1 MYLKFVYFGKN
12 FSMYTRRIFPIK
24 NVLKWT
30 RRHIFLFL
38 LIATIPVLLFDVFRW
53 KWLHVPWLPL
63 GVLGTAV
70 AFIVSFKNNAS
81 YDRLWEARKIWGGIV
96 NASRSWTIM
105 VKDFI
110 TNDHAEKKLSE
121 SDLNNIHRELV
132 HRHVA
137 WLTALRYQLRKD
149 KPWEAHLK
157 KSKSNQEFRRTQ
169 LFVHEDEIPIEDII
183 KEYISENEYKELFA
197 KGNQAS
203 QILGIQSRRL
213 RELKQEGYI
222 EDFRHMEMNTMLT
235 EFYTLQG
242 KSERI
247 KNFPYPRQYATINY
261 IFVWIFIILLPFGIM
276 EGFQTIGNNIVNY
289 LTENPAYFDFTQ
301 KLQLFIGKHFVWFSI
316 PFSALIAWVFHTM
329 EAIGENTENPFEG
342 GPNDVPITNMSRG
355 IEIDIRQLIDDT
367 DIPKP
372 YEWKND
378 IVM

>member
-1 MYLKFVYFGKN
+1 
-12 FSMYTRRIFPIK
+12 MYTKRIFPIAG
-24 NVLKWT
+24 VLKWT
-30 RRHIFLFL
+30 RRHILLFIVL
-38 LIATIPVLLFDVFRW
+38 AFIPVFLFDVLGL

-110 TNDHAEKKLSE
+110 NNDHTDKDRTEEEIQAIK
-121 SDLNNIHRELV
+121 RELV

-137 WLTALRYQLRKD
+137 WLTALRYQMREER
-149 KPWEAHLK
+149 PWEMHLK
-157 KSKSNQEFRRTQ
+157 SKRSNIEFRASKYR
-169 LFVHEDEIPIEDII
+169 VCEDVEDLEGAI
-183 KEYISENEYKELFA
+183 KSYISEAEYKEVLA

-203 QILGIQSRRL
+203 QLLGIQSRRL
-213 RELKQEGYI
+213 KELMNLGLI
-222 EDFRHMEMNTMLT
+222 EDFRHMEMTNMLV

-247 KNFPYPRQYATINY
+247 KNFPYPRQFATLNY
-261 IFVWIFIILLPFGIM
+261 LFVWIFILLIPYGIM
-276 EGFQTIGNNIVNY
+276 EEFESFGEKILGLLSKHEERSSLMHV
-289 LTENPAYFDFTQ
+289 TQ
-301 KLQLFIGKHFVWFSI
+301 EAIAKHFVWFSV
-316 PFSALIAWVFHTM
+316 PFSALITWVFYTM

-342 GPNDVPITNMSRG
+342 GPNDVPITDLSRG

-372 YEWKND
+372 YVWEND

>member
-1 MYLKFVYFGKN
+1 
-12 FSMYTRRIFPIK
+12 MYTRRIFPVKGVIR
-24 NVLKWT
+24 WT
-30 RRHIFLFL
+30 RRHILLFL
-38 LIATIPVLLFDVFRW
+38 LLATVPVILFDVLRW
-53 KWLHVPWLPL
+53 KWLHIPWLPL

-96 NASRSWTIM
+96 NTSRSWTIM

-110 TNDHAEKKLSE
+110 TNKHAKNPIADEELKTIK
-121 SDLNNIHRELV
+121 RELV

-149 KPWEAHLK
+149 KPWESHLK
-157 KSKSNQEFRRTQ
+157 NQKSNKEFRETQ
-169 LFVHEDEIPIEDII
+169 YTVLEDTVPIEEAIAP
-183 KEYISENEYKELFA
+183 YISKAEFDTIFK

-203 QILGIQSRRL
+203 QLLGIQSKRL
-213 RELKQEGYI
+213 GELMDQGLI
-222 EDFRHMEMNTMLT
+222 EDFRHMEMMAMLT
-235 EFYTLQG
+235 ELHTLQG

-247 KNFPYPRQYATINY
+247 KNFPYPRQFATLNY
-261 IFVWIFIILLPFGIM
+261 VFVWVFILLVPFGIM
-276 EGFQTIGNNIVNY
+276 EGFEVIGDRIVSDLN
-289 LTENPAYFDFTQ
+289 ENPAYFEVTQ
-301 KLQLFIGKHFVWFSI
+301 NLQLFIGKHFAWFSI

-342 GPNDVPITNMSRG
+342 GPNDVPITDLSRG

-367 DIPKP
+367 DIPEP
-372 YEWKND
+372 YQWIND

>member
-1 MYLKFVYFGKN
+1 
-12 FSMYTRRIFPIK
+12 MYTRRIFPITG
-24 NVLKWT
+24 VLKWT
-30 RRHIFLFL
+30 RRHI
-38 LIATIPVLLFDVFRW
+38 LLFILLALVPVILFDLLGL

-110 TNDHAEKKLSE
+110 NNDHAVKDKTEEELQVIK
-121 SDLNNIHRELV
+121 RELV

-137 WLTALRYQLRKD
+137 WLTALRYQMRQE
-149 KPWEAHLK
+149 KPWEMHLK
-157 KSKSNQEFRRTQ
+157 AKRSNQEFREATYRVCEEET
-169 LFVHEDEIPIEDII
+169 PIEDAI
-183 KEYISENEYKELFA
+183 KPYLSEAEYREVFA

-203 QILGIQSRRL
+203 QILGIQSKRL
-213 RELKQEGYI
+213 KELMNEGLI
-222 EDFRHMEMNTMLT
+222 EDFRHMEMINMLV
-235 EFYTLQG
+235 EFYALQG

-247 KNFPYPRQYATINY
+247 KNFPYPRQFATLNY
-261 IFVWIFIILLPFGIM
+261 LFVWIFILLIPYGIM
-276 EGFQTIGNNIVNY
+276 EEFESFGEKILGLLARHEERSSLMHQAQETI
-289 LTENPAYFDFTQ
+289 AR
-301 KLQLFIGKHFVWFSI
+301 HFVWFSV
-316 PFSALIAWVFHTM
+316 PFSALISWVFHTM

-342 GPNDVPITNMSRG
+342 GPNDVPITDMSRG

-367 DIPKP
+367 GIPEP
-372 YEWKND
+372 YVWTNH

>member
-1 MYLKFVYFGKN
+1 
-12 FSMYTRRIFPIK
+12 MYTRRIFPVSG
-24 NVLKWT
+24 VLKWT

-38 LIATIPVLLFDVFRW
+38 LIALIPVVLFDIVGL

-63 GVLGTAV
+63 GALGTAV

-96 NASRSWTIM
+96 NSSRSWTIM

-110 TNDHAEKKLSE
+110 TNDHAKKERTENELKT
-121 SDLNNIHRELV
+121 IKRELV
-132 HRHVA
+132 HRHIA
-137 WLTALRYQLRKD
+137 WLTALRYQLRQD
-149 KPWEAHLK
+149 KPWEMHLK
-157 KSKSNQEFRRTQ
+157 KGKSNKEFRSNHFR
-169 LFVHEDEIPIEDII
+169 VCEDEIIVEDAI
-183 KEYISENEYKELFA
+183 KEYLSEDEFNEIFA

-203 QILGIQSRRL
+203 QILGIQSRH
-213 RELKQEGYI
+213 LKKLMQEGLI
-222 EDFRHMEMNTMLT
+222 EDFRHMEMTNLLV

-247 KNFPYPRQYATINY
+247 KNFPYPRQFATLNY
-261 IFVWIFIILLPFGIM
+261 MFVWVFIILLPFGIM
-276 EGFQTIGNNIVNY
+276 EGFEVIGDHILEDLVAHESRTSLGHLIQEY
-289 LTENPAYFDFTQ
+289 IA
-301 KLQLFIGKHFVWFSI
+301 KHFVWFSI

-329 EAIGENTENPFEG
+329 EVIGENTENPFEG
-342 GPNDVPITNMSRG
+342 GPNDVPITDMSRG

>member
-1 MYLKFVYFGKN
+1 
-12 FSMYTRRIFPIK
+12 MYTRRIFPVK
-24 NVLKWT
+24 GVFKWT

-38 LIATIPVLLFDVFRW
+38 FLATIPVFLFDIVGL

-110 TNDHAEKKLSE
+110 TNRNTSETVSEEKLQSIK
-121 SDLNNIHRELV
+121 REMV

-149 KPWEAHLK
+149 KPWEMHLK
-157 KSKSNQEFRRTQ
+157 STKSNREFRESQ
-169 LFVHEDEIPIEDII
+169 MFVYEDSVPI
-183 KEYISENEYKELFA
+183 KEAISPYISEEERKEVFA

-203 QILGIQSRRL
+203 QLLGIQSKRL
-213 RELKQEGYI
+213 KELMDEGLI
-222 EDFRHMEMNTMLT
+222 EDFRHMEMTNMLV

-247 KNFPYPRQYATINY
+247 KNFPYPRQFATLNY
-261 IFVWIFIILLPFGIM
+261 LFVWLFILMLPFGIM
-276 EGFQTIGNNIVNY
+276 EGFEAIGEHIIED
-289 LTENPAYFDFTQ
+289 LMQHQSRTSWGHKIQE
-301 KLQLFIGKHFVWFSI
+301 FIAQHFVWFSI
-316 PFSALIAWVFHTM
+316 PFSALLAWVFHTM

-367 DIPKP
+367 DIPEP

>member
-1 MYLKFVYFGKN
+1 M
-12 FSMYTRRIFPIK
+12 
-24 NVLKWT
+24 WT

-38 LIATIPVLLFDVFRW
+38 LLATIPVFLFDILRW

-96 NASRSWTIM
+96 NTSRSWTIM

-110 TNDHAEKKLSE
+110 TNKHA
-121 SDLNNIHRELV
+121 NIPIADEELRGIKRELV
-132 HRHVA
+132 HRHLA

-149 KPWEAHLK
+149 KPWESHLK
-157 KSKSNQEFRRTQ
+157 NQKSNKEFRESQYT
-169 LFVHEDEIPIEDII
+169 LLEDTVPIEEVIAP
-183 KEYISENEYKELFA
+183 YISNDEFDA
-197 KGNQAS
+197 IFRKGNQAS
-203 QILGIQSRRL
+203 QLLGIQSKRL
-213 RELKQEGYI
+213 AELMDEGLI
-222 EDFRHMEMNTMLT
+222 EDFRHMEMMAMLT
-235 EFYTLQG
+235 ELYTLQG

-247 KNFPYPRQYATINY
+247 KNFPYPRQFATLNY
-261 IFVWIFIILLPFGIM
+261 VFVWVFILLVPFGIM
-276 EGFQTIGNNIVNY
+276 EGFEVIGDRIISDLN
-289 LTENPAYFDFTQ
+289 ENPAYFEVTQ
-301 KLQLFIGKHFVWFSI
+301 NLQLFIGKHFVWFSI

-342 GPNDVPITNMSRG
+342 GPNDVPITDLSRG

-367 DIPKP
+367 DIPEP
-372 YEWKND
+372 YQWQND

>member
-1 MYLKFVYFGKN
+1 
-12 FSMYTRRIFPIK
+12 MYTRRIFPVLG
-24 NVLKWT
+24 VLKWT
-30 RRHIFLFL
+30 RRHIFLFIFL
-38 LIATIPVLLFDVFRW
+38 ALIPVFLFDVLGL

-110 TNDHAEKKLSE
+110 NNDHTVKARTEGEMQAIK
-121 SDLNNIHRELV
+121 RELV

-137 WLTALRYQLRKD
+137 WLTALRYQMRVE
-149 KPWEAHLK
+149 KPWEMHLK
-157 KSKSNQEFRRTQ
+157 SKRSNQEFKAAKYR
-169 LFVHEDEIPIEDII
+169 VCEDVEDLESSI
-183 KEYISENEYKELFA
+183 KAYLSEAEYKEVFA

-203 QILGIQSRRL
+203 QLLGIQSRRL
-213 RELKQEGYI
+213 KELMNQGLI
-222 EDFRHMEMNTMLT
+222 EDFRHMEMINMIV
-235 EFYTLQG
+235 EFYALQG

-247 KNFPYPRQYATINY
+247 KNFPYPRQFATLNY
-261 IFVWIFIILLPFGIM
+261 MFVWIFILLIPYGIM
-276 EGFQTIGNNIVNY
+276 EEF
-289 LTENPAYFDFTQ
+289 ENFGEKILGLLSRHEERSSLMHVAQ
-301 KLQLFIGKHFVWFSI
+301 EAIARHFVWFSV

-329 EAIGENTENPFEG
+329 EVIGENTENPFEG
-342 GPNDVPITNMSRG
+342 GPNDVPITDLSRS

-367 DIPKP
+367 DIPEP
-372 YEWKND
+372 YVWPND